1 MFVNL
6 EKAARH
12 APREWFEKTNWK
24 CTYEDYL
31 KCYCPD
37 CEKQDTC
44 KHSGCYR
51 RVPEIDGGLAL
62 CPNLKA

>member
-44 KHSGCYR
+44 KHSGC
-51 RVPEIDGGLAL
+51 
-62 CPNLKA
+62 